1 MIAYTDASA
10 AAFAPGESFDDV
22 QEMEEALD
30 RMFRESEEEEAAV
43 LFDEFIKPT
52 FLNHQKLK
60 QAQYQSSSGRTYS
73 SSFSSNVPSPAPNGQ
88 VPSPAPPEGATTSLA
103 DNNKV
108 VADQV
113 GGGTIKSTNHLGHS
127 GQAGQGGPHG
137 PGPHQMP
144 AQQSQSTAAGSVHHQ
159 SNIRSSALSTIPE
172 VSSQREGSL
181 NNLNNNSIKTSQ
193 PPDLIVHSGNWQ
205 EHSFDSSVVTEG
217 HYDASFES
225 EVLPT
230 GPQTTSTNPTTTGIE
245 NLFQENAHV
254 GGKKQKAIT
263 FFVQ

>member
-73 SSFSSNVPSPAPNGQ
+73 SSFSSNVPSPAPNPNGQ
-88 VPSPAPPEGATTSLA
+88 VPSPAPPEGDTTSLA
-103 DNNKV
+103 DNKV
-108 VADQV
+108 VSDQV

-127 GQAGQGGPHG
+127 GQAGQQGQHGQHG
-137 PGPHQMP
+137 PPLQMP
-144 AQQSQSTAAGSVHHQ
+144 AQQSQSQAGSVHHQ

-245 NLFQENAHV
+245 NLFPRKCMV
-254 GGKKQKAIT
+254 GKNTKLLH
-263 FFVQ
+263 FFL